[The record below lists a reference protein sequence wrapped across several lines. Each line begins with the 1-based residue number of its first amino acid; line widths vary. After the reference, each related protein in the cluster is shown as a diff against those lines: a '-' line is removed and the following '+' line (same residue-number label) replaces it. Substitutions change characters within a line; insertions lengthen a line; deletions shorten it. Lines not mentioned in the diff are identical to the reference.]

1 MYILSGVMSFISEYY
16 PDNGTIS
23 VMVSNYGDN
32 YKNAP
37 DGATIKKFME
47 QVGDEIFNAAA
58 RNVLFKTT
66 VADKN
71 LVDWENIAPAPSA
84 VTDNPDGSAEIA
96 WSFDA
101 IDVDKIQN
109 IQIPVRSDRFAESG
123 YARLTSNTALYYND
137 KEGKGQKTYC
147 EPME

>member
-47 QVGDEIFNAAA
+47 QFGDEIFNAADFDPQA
-58 RNVLFKTT
+58 LLIAAAGTLKEL
-66 VADKN
+66 ASDEQSSSEISY
-71 LVDWENIAPAPSA
+71 LVQQIMNPATGIPSQM
-84 VTDNPDGSAEIA
+84 
-96 WSFDA
+96 
-101 IDVDKIQN
+101 KQM
-109 IQIPVRSDRFAESG
+109 RR
-123 YARLTSNTALYYND
+123 
-137 KEGKGQKTYC
+137 
-147 EPME
+147 